1 MGMRAIALWL
11 LVLAVFPRVDDP
23 WPDTIDLEFPFAM
36 AAAGAVFAGVVC
48 FLAGEEK
55 RERAIKLGGLVG
67 FSGGSAFYVISL
79 LAQVVFGS

>member
-1 MGMRAIALWL
+1 MRAIVPWL
-11 LVLAVFPRVDDP
+11 LVLAVLPRVDDP

-36 AAAGAVFAGVVC
+36 AAAGGVFAGVVC

-67 FSGGSAFYVISL
+67 FSVGGVLYCISL
-79 LAQVVFGS
+79 LAQVIFSP